1 MRTAVKIIVKLNTFQ
16 SGFRY
21 YALQKGRE
29 IGIVG
34 TIFGNSD
41 QGSISI
47 HAEATETALR
57 QFVNIL
63 RAGTPLCKVAGIMVV
78 PDRMLNCIYFE
89 ILTTENHTKENSL
102 KRGKN
107 GIFRIGFFGL

>member
-1 MRTAVKIIVKLNTFQ
+1 MRAAVKIILKSNSCQ

-29 IGIVG
+29 MGIVG
-34 TIFGNSD
+34 TIRGNSD
-41 QGSISI
+41 QGSITI
-47 HAEATETALR
+47 HAEAGDTSLR

-89 ILTTENHTKENSL
+89 ILTTENHTTENSL

>member
-1 MRTAVKIIVKLNTFQ
+1 MRAAVKIIVQSNTCQ

-29 IGIVG
+29 TGIVG
-34 TIFGNSD
+34 TIYGNSEK
-41 QGSISI
+41 GCITI
-47 HAEATETALR
+47 HAEASDHKIR

-63 RAGTPLCKVAGIMVV
+63 RTGTPLCKVDGIMVV

-89 ILTTENHTKENSL
+89 ILTTRVQPTENTFQNNKIRN
-102 KRGKN
+102 
-107 GIFRIGFFGL
+107 FRIGFFGL

>member
-1 MRTAVKIIVKLNTFQ
+1 MRTAVKIILKLNTFQ

-29 IGIVG
+29 TGIVG
-34 TIFGNSD
+34 TICGNSD
-41 QGSISI
+41 QESITI
-47 HAEATETALR
+47 HAEGSDDKIR

-63 RAGTPLCKVAGIMVV
+63 RSGTPLCRVTNVMII

-89 ILTTENHTKENSL
+89 IITKQMPDSENSL
-102 KRGKN
+102 QKSGP